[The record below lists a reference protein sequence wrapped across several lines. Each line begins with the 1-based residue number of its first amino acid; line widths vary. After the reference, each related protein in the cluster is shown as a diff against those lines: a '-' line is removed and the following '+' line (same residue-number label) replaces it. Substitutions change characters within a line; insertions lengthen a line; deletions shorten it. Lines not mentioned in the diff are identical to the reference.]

1 LTLGSLNFFAVLI
14 TVVDLNDLV
23 SPCPKYISF
32 MGRPIGIIGLF
43 NLMANLP
50 RLVYQEGG
58 KITSKEWAL
67 KFFAG

>member
-1 LTLGSLNFFAVLI
+1 
-14 TVVDLNDLV
+14 
-23 SPCPKYISF
+23 